1 MNARWKR
8 GRRRRLF
15 AAGAAVLLTVGLAA
29 CSAEVGAIV
38 PELPE
43 QHDGPL
49 PEAMTEQLDA
59 ALAQAIAWSASS
71 GAIAGVWAPWGGEWT
86 SAQGVSTVGGTTP
99 LSTDMHFRS
108 AAGDRPMVC
117 TVMLE
122 LADAG
127 TLSVSD
133 PVAEYLPD
141 QPGLEGITLGQLC
154 QGTSGLAD
162 YRPQFQAQ
170 FVNNPTREWSG
181 IELISGGLAATR
193 TEPGTTW
200 QDSATAIGVLGLAL
214 TAASGQ
220 SWAELYDEY
229 IFTPLG
235 LSETSV
241 PSGDEFRIESP
252 APHGYAA
259 AVNPDGSRDCA
270 VVHDETKLSPSLS
283 GVTGGVVSTLDDLK
297 RWSQVLAEGSL
308 LSNRS
313 ADAQLATISLG
324 GDSPTWKGYGL
335 GVQTLGP
342 LVGHDGEIPGFL
354 TAAYADPETGFTVVV
369 MLNNSTAGKGFAQQ
383 LAMHLASIASKAPA
397 AGSTSA
403 PTIELPWSA
412 EQATA
417 ALQAAAVCQP
427 APAG

>member
-1 MNARWKR
+1 M
-8 GRRRRLF
+8 
-15 AAGAAVLLTVGLAA
+15 
-29 CSAEVGAIV
+29 
-38 PELPE
+38 
-43 QHDGPL
+43 
-49 PEAMTEQLDA
+49 
-59 ALAQAIAWSASS
+59 
-71 GAIAGVWAPWGGEWT
+71 
-86 SAQGVSTVGGTTP
+86 
-99 LSTDMHFRS
+99 
-108 AAGDRPMVC
+108 
-117 TVMLE
+117 
-122 LADAG
+122 
-127 TLSVSD
+127 
-133 PVAEYLPD
+133 
-141 QPGLEGITLGQLC
+141 TLGQLC
-154 QGTSGLAD
+154 QGTAGLAD
-162 YRPQFQAQ
+162 YRGQFQAQ
-170 FVNNPTREWSG
+170 FVNNPTREWSA
-181 IELISGGLAATR
+181 IELISGGLAAAR
-193 TEPGTTW
+193 TEPGTAW

-241 PSGDEFRIESP
+241 PSGDDLTIESP

-270 VVHDETKLSPSLS
+270 VMHDDTKLSPSLS

-324 GDSPTWKGYGL
+324 GDSPTWQGYGL

-342 LVGHDGEIPGFL
+342 LVGHDGEISGFL
-354 TAAYADPETGFTVVV
+354 TAAYADPATGFTVVV

-383 LAMHLASIASKAPA
+383 LAMQLASIASKAPA
-397 AGSTSA
+397 AGGATA
-403 PTIELPWSA
+403 PVLELPWSA

-417 ALQAAAVCQP
+417 ALQAGAV
-427 APAG
+427 PAGPRRLARRRTRRAAPTRGNAALGMPVGLLGPAGLELGADPSEDLARQFGVDAVLSGEGVERGTVRRRHGARRLHLPCNDGLGVGDGLRHHRVDGGGCRGGGPCHRRCDGSGGRRCNRRGDRRGNRSGSGRSGNGSSDDLR